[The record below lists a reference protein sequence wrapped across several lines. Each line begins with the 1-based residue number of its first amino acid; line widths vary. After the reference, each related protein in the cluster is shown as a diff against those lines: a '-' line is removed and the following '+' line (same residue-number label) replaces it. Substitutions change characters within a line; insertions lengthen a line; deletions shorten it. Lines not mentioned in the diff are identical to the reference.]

1 MEGLKE
7 FLESSTIHGLAHIST
22 NRGLV
27 RFLWLFVVLIGFS
40 GAGILIHQS
49 FSSWAASPIST
60 TIETVPISDLD
71 FPNVTVCP
79 PKKSF
84 TSLNPDLVMSKNMT
98 FDLKKRHEV
107 AASIV
112 DTVFFANYE
121 PKYKEFLEYRG
132 QQKLIDLYSGVSKI
146 NLPRHVQ
153 PGNGV
158 TYRTYEYDTQ
168 ALSGS
173 ISTPYFRKPFDNNT
187 FELTLIMQA
196 FIYVPDKIPKGS
208 KIVLDFE
215 YDMEQISHNEY
226 FWIKQF
232 DQNKNGHLTAA
243 TQMTTWTN
251 DDYWNEGS
259 LRKEYYVGEST
270 DGKM

>member
-7 FLESSTIHGLAHIST
+7 FIESSTIHGLAHIST

-60 TIETVPISDLD
+60 TIQTVPISDLD

-107 AASIV
+107 ADSIV

-132 QQKLIDLYSGVSKI
+132 QQKLKDLYSGVSKI
-146 NLPRHVQ
+146 VLPSHKKM
-153 PGNGV
+153 PNNV
-158 TYRTYEYDTQ
+158 TYRVYNYDTQ
-168 ALSGS
+168 ALNGS

-196 FIYVPDKIPKGS
+196 FIYVPDKIQKGS

-243 TQMTTWTN
+243 TQMTMWTN
-251 DDYWNEGS
+251 DNYWNDGS
-259 LRKEYYVGEST
+259 IRKEYYVGEST

>member
-1 MEGLKE
+1 MEGIKE

-49 FSSWAASPIST
+49 FSSWAGSPISN

-98 FDLKKRHEV
+98 FDLDKRKEV
-107 AASIV
+107 ANSIV

-121 PKYKEFLEYRG
+121 PKYREFLQYRG
-132 QQKLIDLYSGVSKI
+132 QQKLMDLYSGVSKM
-146 NLPRHVQ
+146 NLPRQHTA
-153 PGNGV
+153 PPNGV
-158 TYRTYEYDTQ
+158 TFRKYNHDTE

-173 ISTPYFRKPFDNNT
+173 ISTPYFRQPFNNNT
-187 FELTLIMQA
+187 FELTLLMHA
-196 FIYVPDKIPKGS
+196 FIYVPDKIAKGS

-226 FWIKQF
+226 FRMKQY
-232 DQNKNGHLTAA
+232 DQNKNGVFTAE
-243 TQMTTWTN
+243 TQTTTWSN
-251 DDYWNEGS
+251 SNWNGGS
-259 LRKEYYVGEST
+259 IRKEYYVGEST
-270 DGKM
+270 NGKT

>member
-49 FSSWAASPIST
+49 FSSWAGSPIST

-107 AASIV
+107 ADSIV

-132 QQKLIDLYSGVSKI
+132 QQKLKDLYSGVSKI
-146 NLPRHVQ
+146 MLPSHK
-153 PGNGV
+153 V
-158 TYRTYEYDTQ
+158 TK
-168 ALSGS
+168 LS
-173 ISTPYFRKPFDNNT
+173 NT
-187 FELTLIMQA
+187 L
-196 FIYVPDKIPKGS
+196 
-208 KIVLDFE
+208 
-215 YDMEQISHNEY
+215 
-226 FWIKQF
+226 
-232 DQNKNGHLTAA
+232 
-243 TQMTTWTN
+243 
-251 DDYWNEGS
+251 
-259 LRKEYYVGEST
+259 
-270 DGKM
+270 

>member
-49 FSSWAASPIST
+49 FSSWAGSPIST

-158 TYRTYEYDTQ
+158 TYRKYEYDTQ

-187 FELTLIMQA
+187 FELTHIMQA

-232 DQNKNGHLTAA
+232 DQDKNGGFTAA
-243 TQMTTWTN
+243 TQTTWTN
-251 DDYWNEGS
+251 DRYWNEGS
-259 LRKEYYVGEST
+259 IRKEYYVGEST
-270 DGKM
+270 NGKL